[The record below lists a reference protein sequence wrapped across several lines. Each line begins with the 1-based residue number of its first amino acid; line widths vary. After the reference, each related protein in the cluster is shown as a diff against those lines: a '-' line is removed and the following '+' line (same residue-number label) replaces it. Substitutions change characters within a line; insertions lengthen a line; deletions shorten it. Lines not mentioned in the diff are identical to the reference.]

1 VGKKLPYKYN
11 LKKSVEKNTD
21 LLFHEILDKTK
32 KIPVSADIRSG
43 YSPIKDQ
50 GKLGACTSFSACSV
64 MEYLLNKN
72 IDLSELYFYFQERK
86 YDGDISD
93 DGGSTIARSAEVAT
107 NIGSCIEDLD
117 PYDISKFADTP
128 SAESDAD
135 AKNHKAVTKYKLQTI
150 NDILYCVGVLNKPVL
165 IGIEVYESFE
175 EIGSDGY
182 VPMPKKGEQLL
193 GGHAINICG
202 YFWKS
207 GGILNEIEKEI
218 ESFLDKSKYNG
229 LYFIVRN
236 SWGETFGDKGYIYI
250 PASFLQK
257 YSSDWW
263 HIDIK

>member
-1 VGKKLPYKYN
+1 MGKKLPYKYN

-21 LLFHEILDKTK
+21 LLFKDIIDEAKL
-32 KIPVSADIRSG
+32 IPLNADIRSG
-43 YSPIKDQ
+43 YSPIKNQ
-50 GKLGACTSFSACSV
+50 GELGACTSFSACSV

-86 YDGDISD
+86 DDGDITI

-107 NIGSCIEDLD
+107 QVGSCKEELE

-128 SAESDAD
+128 SIESDAD
-135 AKNHKAVTKYKLQTI
+135 AKNHKVVTKYKLQTI
-150 NDILYCVGVLNKPVL
+150 NDILYCVGVFKKPVL
-165 IGIEVYESFE
+165 IGIDVYESFE
-175 EIGSDGY
+175 NIGPNGY
-182 VPMPKKGEQLL
+182 VPMPKKDEQLL

-207 GGILNEIEKEI
+207 GGIFNEIEEEI
-218 ESFLDKSKYNG
+218 GLFLNKFKYKG

-236 SWGETFGDKGYIYI
+236 SWGEAFGDKGYIYI
-250 PASFLQK
+250 PAEFLQK